1 MEQKIAPEFED
12 DCCVTG
18 PESEMAADVKAMQ
31 ERLAH
36 LRAFNFGRTVQRLE
50 QSRRNAWSRLCW
62 LLAGLLMGVAGSR
75 VYVDYFQ
82 PAITHGLLARASQ
95 VVRSVGHST
104 VRPRL

>member
-1 MEQKIAPEFED
+1 MGQKVAPEFEE
-12 DCCVTG
+12 DCSVTG
-18 PESEMAADVKAMQ
+18 PEPDPAEATAME

-50 QSRRNAWSRLCW
+50 QSRRNAWSRFCW
-62 LLAGLLMGVAGSR
+62 LLAGLLMGVAVSR
-75 VYVDYFQ
+75 VYVDYLQ

-95 VVRSVGHST
+95 VVRTVGHST